1 MDLDQLW
8 TDLEARLPLGAHGQ
22 QRQGIHPEAHA
33 DLYASVIAPGP
44 LRALQLEVKRPAG
57 EDIEDLPTARGVAA
71 ELLQGGQRITIELRL
86 TDPSASD
93 LFTALATNVAD
104 AAAEAPDD
112 EEAVRAFLGRLARWM
127 QLLQRNREGLS
138 REEQRGLY
146 GELWFLREHLIPR
159 LGIEQAVSAWQA
171 PFQVPHDFQT
181 QGGAVEMKTS
191 VANQPQ
197 VVRING
203 ERQLD
208 DSGVPSLHLVHLS
221 LDLHHDS
228 GETLPAIVASVRQL
242 VASSVAGPIFE
253 DRLFES
259 RYVDVHEP
267 LYRHTGYT
275 LREMGA
281 FEVRDGFPRI
291 IEADLV
297 DGVGGV
303 QYRLAIAA
311 CGAFKVADDRAATE
325 LAGGTA

>member
-8 TDLEARLPLGAHGQ
+8 TELEARLPPGAHGQ
-22 QRQGIHPEAHA
+22 QRQGIHPEAPA

-44 LRALQLEVKRPAG
+44 LRALQLVVKRPAG
-57 EDIEDLPTARGVAA
+57 EDIEDLPTARGVVA
-71 ELLQGGQRITIELRL
+71 ELLQDMKQITIELRL

-104 AAAEAPDD
+104 AAAGAPDD

-159 LGIEQAVSAWQA
+159 LGLEQAISAWQA

-181 QGGAVEMKTS
+181 HGGAVEMKTS

-197 VVRING
+197 IVRING

-208 DSGVPSLHLVHLS
+208 DSGVSSLHLVHLS
-221 LDLHHDS
+221 LDLHHDA
-228 GETLPAIVASVRQL
+228 GETLPAIVQSVREL
-242 VASSVAGPIFE
+242 VSSSVAGPVFE

-275 LREMGA
+275 LREMSV

-297 DGVGGV
+297 DGVGRV
-303 QYRLAIAA
+303 HYKLAIAA
-311 CGAFKVADDRAATE
+311 CSSFRVADDGAVAA
-325 LAGGTA
+325 LVGGVA

>member
-1 MDLDQLW
+1 MDLEQLW
-8 TDLEARLPLGAHGQ
+8 TDLEARLPPGAHGQ
-22 QRQGIHPEAHA
+22 QRQGIYPEAHA

-44 LRALQLEVKRPAG
+44 VRALQLVVKRPAG
-57 EDIEDLPTARGVAA
+57 EGIEDLPSARGVVA
-71 ELLQGGQRITIELRL
+71 ELLQDAKQVTIELRL

-93 LFTALATNVAD
+93 LFTALAKNVAD
-104 AAAEAPDD
+104 AAKHAPDD

-127 QLLQRNREGLS
+127 QLLQRTRDGLS

-146 GELWFLREHLIPR
+146 GELWFLREHLMPK

-197 VVRING
+197 IVRING

-208 DSGVPSLHLVHLS
+208 DTGVGSLHLVHLS

-228 GETLPAIVASVRQL
+228 GETLPAIVESMRGL
-242 VASSVAGPIFE
+242 VASSVAGPVFE
-253 DRLFES
+253 DRLFEC

-275 LREMGA
+275 LREMSV

-291 IEADLV
+291 IEADLA

-303 QYRLAIAA
+303 HYKLAIAA
-311 CGAFKVADDRAATE
+311 CGSFRVADDGAVTA
-325 LAGGTA
+325 LAGAPA